1 MTYPHKRILLAA
13 SAFSGSLGLLLAIY
27 GFVLM
32 LYAIGTDDPNNDGAV
47 RGAGLLTFFIAP
59 GVAIFSSVLTIPT
72 TYLGFRWR
80 PRSFDIVA
88 VWCAVVAV
96 VIGIFLCYKGAGIAF
111 TLLFIIPFFIMPIL
125 TPCAYIWWRLLPDPN
140 PLPKPENPPM
150 KDKIQKDQS

>member
-13 SAFSGSLGLLLAIY
+13 SAFSGSLGLLFAICS
-27 GFVLM
+27 FMLI
-32 LYAIGTDDPNNDGAV
+32 LYAIGSNEPDNDGAV
-47 RGAGLLTFFIAP
+47 RGGVLIFLMAP
-59 GVAIFSSVLTIPT
+59 SVAIFSFALILPA
-72 TYLGFRWR
+72 TYLGFKWR

-96 VIGIFLCYKGAGIAF
+96 VIGVFLYYKGAGIAF

-140 PLPKPENPPM
+140 ALPKPENPPM